1 MHTADLRSPTTFDL
15 PRLTMGLQMI
25 EQPSTTVRSNS
36 MRGIVLS
43 YILSEPGVETV
54 QTITDDLNTDD
65 KPRDKLY
72 RTIFMA
78 VDSLTQRGLVTLGD
92 GPNKSNRLLWP
103 TKASMN
109 VLNH

>member
-1 MHTADLRSPTTFDL
+1 MYTSELCSPATTDL
-15 PRLTMGLQMI
+15 PRLAVGFQMI
-25 EQPSTTVRSNS
+25 EQPSTTVRSSS

-43 YILSEPGVETV
+43 YVLSEPGIETV

-72 RTIFMA
+72 RSIFMA
-78 VDSLTQRGLVTLGD
+78 VQSLTERGLVTLGD

-103 TKASMN
+103 TKAAMG